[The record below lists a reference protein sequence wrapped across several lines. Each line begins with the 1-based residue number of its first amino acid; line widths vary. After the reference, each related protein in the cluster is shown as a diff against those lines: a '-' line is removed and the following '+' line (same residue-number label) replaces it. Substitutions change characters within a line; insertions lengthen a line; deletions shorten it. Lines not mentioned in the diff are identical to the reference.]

1 MEPVMNLISALARTL
16 LKLTLLAA
24 AVVFALCLLCIGV
37 FSLVLVLLKAL
48 LTGRKPA
55 FVTTFQRFRQA
66 SRQFGQF
73 GQFGQAGAFSQRDP
87 SAGAGFARPVA
98 GDVVDVQAN
107 EVRDDPA
114 LPYGVSPDKR

>member
-24 AVVFALCLLCIGV
+24 AVVFALCLLFVGV

-48 LTGRKPA
+48 LTGRRPA

-73 GQFGQAGAFSQRDP
+73 GQRAP
-87 SAGAGFARPVA
+87 SAGTGFARPTA
-98 GDVVDVQAN
+98 DDVVDVQVN

-114 LPYGVSPDKR
+114 LSYGTLPDKR